1 MLDRTKAKEKWQGK
15 RVLVLGMARSGS
27 AVAQLLCRFGAVPL
41 LNDRKTEQ
49 ELGEALTP
57 LRELP
62 CEWHLG
68 EDAEALLPQCDA
80 LLISPGVPID
90 SPIVLKA
97 REMNIP
103 VTGELEVASQLCEGT
118 LVALTGTNGKTTTVS
133 LLGEIYRAMGKIA
146 YVAGNIG
153 YPLSA
158 AAMLSKPEDML
169 VAEVSS
175 FQLETTDTFHPR
187 VAAVLNIT
195 EDHLNRH
202 YTMENYAAV
211 KRRIF
216 ARQNETDTAVLNY
229 DDPACRAMAEG
240 LRARVAWFSRTQEVP
255 QGAFVRE
262 DKITIRWDG
271 ADKAV
276 CRTDEV
282 YIPGPHN
289 LENALAAA
297 MMAYASGVPTA
308 VIRHALRT
316 FKGVEHR
323 IELVRE
329 LDGVK
334 WYNDSK
340 GTNVDSTIKAVQTMR
355 APTVLVLGGSDKH
368 VSFDALAREIIASGQ
383 IKCVVLCGATASQI
397 ESALLAAGYTAIE
410 HAEKYPEMVALCRRL
425 AAPGGNVLLSPAC
438 ASFDQFSDYE
448 QRGRVFKQLVNEL
461 Q

>member
-97 REMNIP
+97 HEMNIP

-383 IKCVVLCGATASQI
+383 IQRVVLCGATAPQI

-410 HAEKYPEMVALCRRL
+410 HAEKYPKMVALCRRL
-425 AAPGGNVLLSPAC
+425 AVPGGNVLLSPAC

>member
-1 MLDRTKAKEKWQGK
+1 MLERKNTNDAWRGK
-15 RVLVLGMARSGS
+15 RVLVLGMARSGI
-27 AVAQLLCRFGAVPL
+27 AVAQLLCRAGATPL
-41 LNDRKTEQ
+41 LCDKKSAE
-49 ELGEALTP
+49 ELGEAVQP
-57 LRELP
+57 LKALP

-68 EDAEALLPQCDA
+68 EAPDTLLSQCDV
-80 LLISPGVPID
+80 LLISPGIAID
-90 SPIVLKA
+90 APIVKQA
-97 REMNIP
+97 REMGVP
-103 VTGELEVASQLCEGT
+103 VTGELEVASQLSSGL
-118 LVALTGTNGKTTTVS
+118 LVALTGTNGKTTTIS
-133 LLGEIYRAMGKIA
+133 LLVEIYHAMGKIA
-146 YVAGNIG
+146 YAAGNIG

-158 AAMLSKPEDML
+158 AALLSRPEDVL
-169 VAEVSS
+169 AVEVSS
-175 FQLETTDTFHPR
+175 FQLETVSTFHPR

-216 ARQNETDTAVLNY
+216 ACQNETDTAVLNY
-229 DDPACRAMAEG
+229 DDAACRRMAEG
-240 LRARVAWFSRTQEVP
+240 LRANVAWFSRTQQVP
-255 QGAFVRE
+255 QGACVQDDRIIVRWQGVE
-262 DKITIRWDG
+262 
-271 ADKAV
+271 KAV
-276 CRTDEV
+276 CSVADI

-289 LENALAAA
+289 LENALAAT

-308 VIRHALRT
+308 VIRQALRT

-383 IKCVVLCGATASQI
+383 IARVVLCGATAAQI
-397 ESALLAAGYTAIE
+397 EASLRAAGYTAIE
-410 HAEKYPEMVALCRRL
+410 QAPNYPEMVQLCRKL
-425 AAPGGNVLLSPAC
+425 ATKGGNVLLSPAC

-461 Q
+461 K

>member
-1 MLDRTKAKEKWQGK
+1 
-15 RVLVLGMARSGS
+15 
-27 AVAQLLCRFGAVPL
+27 
-41 LNDRKTEQ
+41 
-49 ELGEALTP
+49 
-57 LRELP
+57 
-62 CEWHLG
+62 
-68 EDAEALLPQCDA
+68 
-80 LLISPGVPID
+80 
-90 SPIVLKA
+90 
-97 REMNIP
+97 
-103 VTGELEVASQLCEGT
+103 
-118 LVALTGTNGKTTTVS
+118 
-133 LLGEIYRAMGKIA
+133 
-146 YVAGNIG
+146 
-153 YPLSA
+153 
-158 AAMLSKPEDML
+158 
-169 VAEVSS
+169 
-175 FQLETTDTFHPR
+175 
-187 VAAVLNIT
+187 
-195 EDHLNRH
+195 
-202 YTMENYAAV
+202 MENYAAV
-211 KRRIF
+211 KRHIF

-271 ADKAV
+271 TEKAV

-383 IKCVVLCGATASQI
+383 IKCVVLCGATAPQI

-448 QRGRVFKQLVNEL
+448 QRGRIFKQLVNEL

>member
-1 MLDRTKAKEKWQGK
+1 MIDRGVWQGK
-15 RVLVLGMARSGS
+15 RVLVLGMARSGV
-27 AVAQLLCRFGAVPL
+27 AVAQLLCRYGATPL
-41 LNDRKTEQ
+41 LNDRKTES
-49 ELGEALTP
+49 ELGEALEP
-57 LRELP
+57 LRNLN

-68 EDAEALLPQCDA
+68 EDAQTLLDRCDV

-97 REMNIP
+97 KEKGLP
-103 VTGELEVASQLCEGT
+103 VTGELEVASQLADGT

-133 LLGEIYRAMGKIA
+133 LLGEIYRAAGKLA

-187 VAAVLNIT
+187 VAAVLNIS

-202 YTMENYAAV
+202 YTMENYIATKRHIFDRQGAA
-211 KRRIF
+211 
-216 ARQNETDTAVLNY
+216 DTAVLNY
-229 DDPACRAMAEG
+229 DDPACRDMANG
-240 LRARVAWFSRTQEVP
+240 LKAPVAWFSRTQESP
-255 QGAFVRE
+255 QGAFVR
-262 DKITIRWDG
+262 DGKITICWKGEEKTVCG
-271 ADKAV
+271 A
-276 CRTDEV
+276 DEV

-297 MMAYASGVPTA
+297 MMAYASGVPA
-308 VIRHALRT
+308 PVIRHVLRT

-323 IELVRE
+323 IEFVRE

-355 APTVLVLGGSDKH
+355 APTVLILGGSDKH
-368 VSFDALAREIIASGQ
+368 VPFDALAAEIVNRGLITH
-383 IKCVVLCGATASQI
+383 VVLCGATAPKI
-397 ESALLAAGYTAIE
+397 EAALRAAGYTDIA
-410 HAEKYPEMVALCRRL
+410 HAENYPDTVRLCRSL
-425 AAPGGNVLLSPAC
+425 AVSGGNVLLSPAC

-448 QRGRVFKQLVNEL
+448 QRGRIFKQLVNEL

>member
-1 MLDRTKAKEKWQGK
+1 MVDREKFRASWRGK
-15 RVLVLGMARSGS
+15 RVLVLGMARSGI
-27 AVAQLLCRFGAVPL
+27 AMAQLLCKFGAVPL
-41 LNDRKTEQ
+41 LNDRKTEE
-49 ELGEALTP
+49 ELGDALLP
-57 LRELP
+57 LRDLP

-68 EDAEALLPQCDA
+68 EAPDALLSGCDI
-80 LLISPGVPID
+80 LLISPGIAID
-90 SPIVLKA
+90 SPIVKKA
-97 REMNIP
+97 QEMHIP
-103 VTGELEVASQLCEGT
+103 VTGELEAASQFADGT

-133 LLGEIYRAMGKIA
+133 LLGEIYRNMGKIA

-175 FQLETTDTFHPR
+175 FQLETTDTFHPA
-187 VAAVLNIT
+187 VAAVLNVT

-216 ARQNETDTAVLNY
+216 LKQTESDTAVLNY
-229 DDPACRAMAEG
+229 DDSICREMADG
-240 LRARVAWFSRTQEVP
+240 LQSKIAWFSRTQEVP
-255 QGAFVRE
+255 QGAFVR
-262 DKITIRWDG
+262 DGKIMIRWDG
-271 ADKAV
+271 SEKAV
-276 CRTDEV
+276 CGTDDV

-289 LENALAAA
+289 LENALAGA

-308 VIRHALRT
+308 VIRHTLRT

-340 GTNVDSTIKAVQTMR
+340 GTNVDSTIKAVQTMQS
-355 APTVLVLGGSDKH
+355 PTVLILGGSDKH
-368 VSFDALAREIIASGQ
+368 VSFDALAKEIIASGQ
-383 IKCVVLCGATASQI
+383 ITRIVLCGATAPQI
-397 ESALLAAGYTAIE
+397 DKALRDAGYTAIE
-410 HAEKYPEMVALCRRL
+410 YADNYPETVKLCRTL
-425 AAPGGNVLLSPAC
+425 AVPGGNVLLSPAC

-448 QRGRVFKQLVNEL
+448 QRGRVFKQLVNDL
-461 Q
+461 K